1 MRNKASA
8 ILCTTL
14 SVIALSWI
22 FGVSVAQQA
31 PAEIGRYQSSTNLK
45 QDGLNRIY
53 VTVIDTTTG
62 QVVRRERHNP
72 GDYEKGGFASE
83 LAMP

>member
-1 MRNKASA
+1 MRDRAIA

-14 SVIALSWI
+14 SVIALSWM
-22 FGVSVAQQA
+22 FSASLADQV
-31 PAEIGRYQSSTNLK
+31 PAEVGRYQSSTEFK

-62 QVVRRERHNP
+62 EVVRRERHDP
-72 GDYEKGGFASE
+72 GDYDKGEF
-83 LAMP
+83 MP